1 MEENNKKSGGSK
13 VFLALLIAILLI
25 VGIAIGVAYVGRDG
39 REAQK
44 ETTTSADTKNSIS
57 IGDTRAYDEENTDGA
72 LSSVEI
78 AEKCKPSVIAVM
90 VYQQNGQKYGEG
102 SGVVMN
108 VDEDA
113 GYSYVITCAHIVD
126 AAGTTLKAQVEDGT
140 QYNAELIGYDNRTDI
155 GVIRVKGT
163 KFEAAE
169 FGDSTVLKVGEPVY
183 AIGNPGGTAFYGSVT
198 SGIISAIDRPT
209 SSNESGYTMEC
220 IQHDAA
226 INPGNSGGALV
237 NSYGQVIGI
246 NSSKIASEEYEGMGF
261 AVPINVAKSVVDDIV
276 KSGYVTGRAK
286 LGIQYV
292 PVSDNSTYARIAS
305 KNKLP
310 AGAIVIAAINDDS
323 ALANT
328 EAKVGDIIVG
338 VNGKDLEKSGDLL
351 TAVEKAD
358 PGDTLTLSIA
368 SVESDY
374 SVKTFTVKAKLIED
388 KGVSATTSET
398 ERSSS
403 VFQNPFQSPFE

>member
-1 MEENNKKSGGSK
+1 MEEKTKKSNGSK
-13 VFLALLIAILLI
+13 VFLSLLIAILLI
-25 VGIAIGVAYVGRDG
+25 VGVAIGVAYVGRDG
-39 REAQK
+39 RQAQADK
-44 ETTTSADTKNSIS
+44 TTTNKDTKNSINVVDS
-57 IGDTRAYDEENTDGA
+57 RAYDELNADGA
-72 LSSVEI
+72 LTSVEI

-90 VYQQNGQKYGEG
+90 VYQPNGDKYGEG
-102 SGVVMN
+102 SGVIMS

-126 AAGTTLKAQVEDGT
+126 TANTTLKVQTEDGT

-155 GVIRVKGT
+155 GVLRVKGT

-226 INPGNSGGALV
+226 INPGNSGGALI

-261 AVPINVAKSVVDDIV
+261 AVPINVAKTVVDDII

-286 LGIQYV
+286 LGIRYV
-292 PVSDNSTYARIAS
+292 SVSDNATYAQVAK

-310 AGAIVIAAINDDS
+310 SGSIVIAAINEDS
-323 ALANT
+323 ALAGTN
-328 EAKVGDIIVG
+328 AVAGDIITAVDG
-338 VNGKDLEKSGDLL
+338 EDLEKAGDLL
-351 TAVEKAD
+351 AAVEKAD
-358 PGDTLTLSIA
+358 PGDTLTLTIA
-368 SVESDY
+368 HVESDY
-374 SVKTFTVKAKLIED
+374 SVNTFKVKATLLED
-388 KGVSATTSET
+388 KGSTETPQEEATTRFS
-398 ERSSS
+398 
-403 VFQNPFQSPFE
+403 FNPFQ

>member
-1 MEENNKKSGGSK
+1 MEDNKKKSSGSK

-25 VGIAIGVAYVGRDG
+25 VGIAIGVAYVGRDS
-39 REAQK
+39 REAQAAK
-44 ETTTSADTKNSIS
+44 TTTSKDTRNSIN

-78 AEKCKPSVIAVM
+78 SEKCKPSVIAVM
-90 VYQQNGQKYGEG
+90 VYQPNGDKYGEG
-102 SGVVMN
+102 SGVVMS
-108 VDEDA
+108 VDEKT
-113 GYSYVITCAHIVD
+113 GYSYVVTCAHIVD
-126 AAGTTLKAQVEDGT
+126 SANTTLKVQLEDGT
-140 QYNAELIGYDNRTDI
+140 QYNATLLGYDNRTDI
-155 GVIRVKGT
+155 GVLRVKTT
-163 KFEAAE
+163 KLEAAE

-226 INPGNSGGALV
+226 INPGNSGGALI

-246 NSSKIASEEYEGMGF
+246 NSSKIASEEFEGMGF
-261 AVPINVAKSVVDDIV
+261 AVPINVAKSVVDDIM

-286 LGIQYV
+286 LGIRYV
-292 PVSDNSTYARIAS
+292 PVSENATYAQIA
-305 KNKLP
+305 KQNKLP
-310 AGAIVIAAINDDS
+310 SGSIVIAAISEDS
-323 ALANT
+323 ALAGT
-328 EAKVGDIIVG
+328 EAVAGDIITA
-338 VNGKDLEKSGDLL
+338 VNNKDLEKSGDLL

-368 SVESDY
+368 HVEEDY
-374 SVKTFTVKAKLIED
+374 SITTFKVKATLLED
-388 KGVSATTSET
+388 KGSTAEETTQSQST
-398 ERSSS
+398 TR
-403 VFQNPFQSPFE
+403 FYFNPFQ

>member
-1 MEENNKKSGGSK
+1 MEDNKKKSSGSK

-25 VGIAIGVAYVGRDG
+25 VGIAIGVAYVGRDS
-39 REAQK
+39 REAQAAR
-44 ETTTSADTKNSIS
+44 TTTSKDTRNSIN
-57 IGDTRAYDEENTDGA
+57 IGDSRAYDEENTDGA

-90 VYQQNGQKYGEG
+90 VYQQNGDKYGEG
-102 SGVVMN
+102 SGVVMS
-108 VDEDA
+108 VDEKT
-113 GYSYVITCAHIVD
+113 GYSYVVTCAHIVD
-126 AAGTTLKAQVEDGT
+126 SANTTLKVQLEDGT
-140 QYNAELIGYDNRTDI
+140 QYNASLLGYDNRTDI
-155 GVIRVKGT
+155 GVLQVKTT
-163 KFEAAE
+163 KLEAAE

-261 AVPINVAKSVVDDIV
+261 AVPINVAKSVVDDIM
-276 KSGYVTGRAK
+276 KNGYVTGRAK
-286 LGIQYV
+286 LGIRYV
-292 PVSDNSTYARIAS
+292 PVSENSTYAQIA
-305 KNKLP
+305 KQNKLP
-310 AGAIVIAAINDDS
+310 SGSIVIAAISDDS
-323 ALANT
+323 ALSGT
-328 EAKVGDIIVG
+328 EAVAGDIITA

-368 SVESDY
+368 HVEEDY
-374 SVKTFTVKAKLIED
+374 SITTFTVKATLLED
-388 KGVSATTSET
+388 KGDTAEATTESEST
-398 ERSSS
+398 TR
-403 VFQNPFQSPFE
+403 FYFNPFQ

>member
-1 MEENNKKSGGSK
+1 MEENKKKSSGSR

-25 VGIAIGVAYVGRDG
+25 VGVAIGVAYVGRDG
-39 REAQK
+39 REAQAAK
-44 ETTTSADTKNSIS
+44 TTTSADTKNSIN
-57 IGDTRAYDEENTDGA
+57 IGDSRVYDEENADGA
-72 LSSVEI
+72 LTSVEI

-90 VYQQNGQKYGEG
+90 VYQANGEKYGEG
-102 SGVVMN
+102 SGVVMS
-108 VDEDA
+108 VDEKS
-113 GYSYVITCAHIVD
+113 GYSYVVTCAHIVD
-126 AAGTTLKAQVEDGT
+126 TANTTLKIQLEDET
-140 QYNAELIGYDNRTDI
+140 QYNATLVGYDNRTDI

-163 KFEAAE
+163 DFEAAE

-261 AVPINVAKSVVDDIV
+261 AVPINVAKSVVDDII

-286 LGIQYV
+286 LGIRYV
-292 PVSDNSTYARIAS
+292 PVTDNSSYAQIA
-305 KNKLP
+305 KQNKLP
-310 AGAIVIAAINDDS
+310 SGSIVIASINSDS
-323 ALANT
+323 ALAGT
-328 EAKVGDIIVG
+328 EAAQGDIITA
-338 VNGKDLEKSGDLL
+338 VNGKDLEKSSDLL
-351 TAVEKAD
+351 AAVEKAD
-358 PGDTLTLSIA
+358 PGDTLTLTIA
-368 SVESDY
+368 HVEEDRSVT
-374 SVKTFTVKAKLIED
+374 TFEVKATLLED
-388 KGVSATTSET
+388 KGETNLAQEESTTRYS
-398 ERSSS
+398 
-403 VFQNPFQSPFE
+403 FNPFE

>member
-1 MEENNKKSGGSK
+1 MEDNKKKSSGSK

-39 REAQK
+39 REAQAAK
-44 ETTTSADTKNSIS
+44 TTTSKDTRNSIN

-90 VYQQNGQKYGEG
+90 VYQPNGDKYGEG
-102 SGVVMN
+102 SGVVMS
-108 VDEDA
+108 VDEKT
-113 GYSYVITCAHIVD
+113 GYSYVVTCAHIVD
-126 AAGTTLKAQVEDGT
+126 SANTTLKVQLEDGT
-140 QYNAELIGYDNRTDI
+140 QYNATLLGYDNRTDI
-155 GVIRVKGT
+155 GVLQVKTT
-163 KFEAAE
+163 KLEAAE

-226 INPGNSGGALV
+226 INPGNSGGALI

-261 AVPINVAKSVVDDIV
+261 AVPINVAKSVVDDIM

-286 LGIQYV
+286 LGIRYV
-292 PVSDNSTYARIAS
+292 PVSENATYAQIA
-305 KNKLP
+305 KQNKLP
-310 AGAIVIAAINDDS
+310 SGSIVIAAISEDS
-323 ALANT
+323 ALAGT
-328 EAKVGDIIVG
+328 EAVAGDIITA
-338 VNGKDLEKSGDLL
+338 VNNKDLEKSGDLL
-351 TAVEKAD
+351 AAVEKAD

-368 SVESDY
+368 HVEEDY
-374 SVKTFTVKAKLIED
+374 SITTFKVKATLLED
-388 KGVSATTSET
+388 KGSTAEETTQSQST
-398 ERSSS
+398 TR
-403 VFQNPFQSPFE
+403 FYFNPFQ